1 MRCFTNEE
9 SLSIP
14 KETIDIVRDR
24 AQIQEIVKKYVP
36 TLQKKGRNYIGLCP
50 FHKEKTPSFTVSA
63 EKQIFYCFG
72 CHTGGN
78 VFTFISKMERLN
90 FPESVVFL
98 GNMLGIAVKDEK
110 SKEQHDELDALKKV
124 NVAAMSFYKN
134 MINAPRGGPAKNYLL
149 GRGLSEQSIS
159 EFHIGFAP
167 DDWGALT
174 GYFRRININQAV
186 ASKLGLLSSSNK
198 DGAIHYYDRFRGR
211 IIFPIFNRNNEVI
224 GFGGRIIEA
233 GEPKY
238 LNSPESELFQKRNV
252 LYGLN
257 VARSHI
263 ASLGRAIVVEGYLD
277 VIGCHQADIK
287 NVVAPLG
294 TALTEIQ
301 VRVLARFCSE
311 IILLFDADS
320 AGINASLRS
329 LDVLKNISV
338 DVKVAVLPEDDPFD
352 FIKKQ
357 GVREFMAIVDSSSK
371 PVDFRLE
378 RALADSASKDR
389 MEVLRNLFSIVG
401 EIEYESERS
410 HYLKKISTLLKIG
423 ENEIRSDFK
432 RFLGK
437 VDSRFHS
444 LSSERTAEKTPGR
457 TPYLVR
463 AHREMVELL
472 CRHPELVEKAI
483 IDFSESEMGDPD
495 AASIFG
501 KMGELFSSGEK
512 ISIDRLFDFFPDG
525 SEKIFLE
532 SCLAREYQIEN
543 PAAAYTEIYIN
554 IRMYMLELRIEHYK
568 DKIRKAQTGE
578 NADINVN
585 LTELEVEIEILTR
598 EWEKLSS
605 YKHNIQIV

>member
-1 MRCFTNEE
+1 M
-9 SLSIP
+9 SIP

-24 AQIQEIVKKYVP
+24 AQIQEIIKKYVP

-50 FHKEKTPSFTVSA
+50 FHKEKTPSFNVSA
-63 EKQIFYCFG
+63 EKQTFYCFG

-78 VFTFISKMERLN
+78 VFTFISKIERLT

-98 GNMLGIAVKDEK
+98 GNMLGIEVKDEK
-110 SKEQHDELDALKKV
+110 SAGKTDGLEGHKKV
-124 NVAAMSFYKN
+124 NLAAMSFYRN
-134 MINAPRGGPAKNYLL
+134 MLNSPRGTGARAYLQK
-149 GRGLSEQSIS
+149 RGVEEGSIKD
-159 EFHIGFAP
+159 FGIGYAP
-167 DDWGALT
+167 DEWGALT
-174 GYFRRININQAV
+174 GYFRKTGVNLEMAL
-186 ASKLGLLSSSNK
+186 KLGLLSSSDK
-198 DGAIHYYDRFRGR
+198 DGSVHYYDRFRGR
-211 IIFPIFNRNNEVI
+211 IIFPILNRNNEVI
-224 GFGGRIIEA
+224 AFGGRVMEG

-238 LNSPESELFQKRNV
+238 LNSPESELFQKRNI
-252 LYGLN
+252 LYALN
-257 VARSHI
+257 IAREHI

-277 VIGCHQADIK
+277 VIGCHQAGVK

-294 TALTEIQ
+294 TALTEVQ
-301 VRVLARFCSE
+301 VRLLARFCRE

-329 LDVLKNISV
+329 LEVLKDISV
-338 DVKVAVLPEDDPFD
+338 DVRVAALPEDDPFD
-352 FIKKQ
+352 FIKKR
-357 GVREFMAIVDSSSK
+357 GVREFMAIVDSASK

-378 RALADSASKDR
+378 RAMAESTGRDR
-389 MEVLRNLFSIVG
+389 LDVLRALFAIVA

-437 VDSRFHS
+437 TG
-444 LSSERTAEKTPGR
+444 SSFRAASNVKSNSGNHGR
-457 TPYLVR
+457 VPYPVR

-472 CRHPELVEKAI
+472 CRYPELVEKAI
-483 IDFSESEMGDPD
+483 IDFSENEMEDPD
-495 AASIFG
+495 AAAVFG
-501 KMGELFSSGEK
+501 KMAELFSAGEK
-512 ISIDRLFDFFPDG
+512 ISVDRLFDFFPDG

-532 SCLAREYQIEN
+532 NCLAREYRIEN

-554 IRMYMLELRIEHYK
+554 IRMYMLERSIEQYK
-568 DKIRKAQTGE
+568 DKIRKAQTAG
-578 NADINVN
+578 NADTRVN

-605 YKHNIQIV
+605 YKYNIQTV

>member
-1 MRCFTNEE
+1 
-9 SLSIP
+9 LSIP

-24 AQIQEIVKKYVP
+24 APIQEIVKKYVP

-78 VFTFISKMERLN
+78 VFTFISKMERLT

-98 GNMLGIAVKDEK
+98 GNMLGISVKDE
-110 SKEQHDELDALKKV
+110 QARGRNDELEGLKKI
-124 NVAAMSFYKN
+124 NLAAMSFYKN
-134 MINAPRGGPAKNYLL
+134 MINSPRGTSARAYLL
-149 GRGLSEQSIS
+149 NRGLADQSITG
-159 EFHIGFAP
+159 FHLGFAP
-167 DDWGALT
+167 DDWGALA
-174 GYFRRININQAV
+174 GYFRKINVNHAE
-186 ASKLGLLSSSNK
+186 ASRLGLLSSSNK
-198 DGAIHYYDRFRGR
+198 DGSLHYYDRFRGR
-211 IIFPIFNRNNEVI
+211 IIFPILNRNNEVI
-224 GFGGRIIEA
+224 AFGGRIIEG

-257 VARSHI
+257 VARQHI

-277 VIGCHQADIK
+277 VIGCHQAGIQ

-301 VRVLARFCSE
+301 VRLLARFCSE

-329 LDVLKNISV
+329 LDVLKDISV

-352 FIKKQ
+352 FIKKR
-357 GVREFMAIVDSSSK
+357 GVREFMAVVDSSSK

-378 RALADSASKDR
+378 RALADSANHSR
-389 MEVLRNLFSIVG
+389 MEVLRSLFSIVAG
-401 EIEYESERS
+401 IEYESERS

-423 ENEIRSDFK
+423 ENEVRSDFK

-437 VDSRFHS
+437 ADSRFRS
-444 LSSERTAEKTPGR
+444 VPDEKTSVR
-457 TPYLVR
+457 TPGKASYLVR

-483 IDFSESEMGDPD
+483 IDFSENEMEDPD
-495 AASIFG
+495 AASVFS
-501 KMGELFSSGEK
+501 KMGELFSAGEK
-512 ISIDRLFDFFPDG
+512 ISVDRLFDFFPDG

-532 SCLAREYQIEN
+532 NCLAREYRIEN
-543 PAAAYTEIYIN
+543 PAGAYTEIYIN
-554 IRMYMLELRIEHYK
+554 IRMYMLERKIEYYK
-568 DKIRKAQTGE
+568 DKIRKAQSAG
-578 NADINVN
+578 NADTNVN

-605 YKHNIQIV
+605 YKYNIQIV

>member
-1 MRCFTNEE
+1 VFIKEE

-24 AQIQEIVKKYVP
+24 APIHEIVKKYVP

-50 FHKEKTPSFTVSA
+50 FHKEKTPSFTVSV

-72 CHTGGN
+72 CHAGGN
-78 VFTFISKMERLN
+78 VFTFISKIERLN

-98 GNMLGIAVKDEK
+98 GNMLGINVKDEK
-110 SKEQHDELDALKKV
+110 TKEQSDELDGLKKV
-124 NVAAMSFYKN
+124 NLAAMSFYKTV
-134 MINAPRGGPAKNYLL
+134 INSPRGSAAKTYLL
-149 GRGLSEQSIS
+149 KRGVSEQSIND
-159 EFHIGFAP
+159 FHLGFAP

-174 GYFRRININQAV
+174 AYFRKANINPAV
-186 ASKLGLLSSSNK
+186 ALKLGLLSSSNK
-198 DGAIHYYDRFRGR
+198 DGSIHYYDRFRGR
-211 IIFPIFNRNNEVI
+211 IVFPIFNRNNEVI
-224 GFGGRIIEA
+224 AFGGRVLEA

-252 LYGLN
+252 LYGIN
-257 VARSHI
+257 VARQHI

-277 VIGCHQADIK
+277 VIGCHQAGIQ

-329 LDVLKNISV
+329 LDVIKDISV
-338 DVKVAVLPEDDPFD
+338 DVKVAMLPEDDPFD
-352 FIKKQ
+352 FIKNR
-357 GVREFMAIVDSSSK
+357 GSREFMAIVDSSSK

-378 RALADSASKDR
+378 RSLAESGNHSR
-389 MEVLRNLFSIVG
+389 MEMLRNLFAIVG
-401 EIEYESERS
+401 EVEYESERS

-432 RFLGK
+432 RYLGK
-437 VDSRFHS
+437 NDSSFRS
-444 LSSERTAEKTPGR
+444 VQAEKATTINNKGKAS
-457 TPYLVR
+457 YLVR

-472 CRHPELVEKAI
+472 CRYPELVEKAI
-483 IDFSESEMGDPD
+483 IDFSENEIEDPD
-495 AASIFG
+495 AFAVFS
-501 KMGELFSSGEK
+501 KMGELFSAGEK
-512 ISIDRLFDFFPDG
+512 ISVDRLFDIFPDG
-525 SEKIFLE
+525 SEKNFLE
-532 SCLAREYQIEN
+532 NCLAREYRIEN

-554 IRMYMLELRIEHYK
+554 IRMYMLERKIEHYK

-578 NADINVN
+578 SADINVN

-605 YKHNIQIV
+605 YKYNIQIV